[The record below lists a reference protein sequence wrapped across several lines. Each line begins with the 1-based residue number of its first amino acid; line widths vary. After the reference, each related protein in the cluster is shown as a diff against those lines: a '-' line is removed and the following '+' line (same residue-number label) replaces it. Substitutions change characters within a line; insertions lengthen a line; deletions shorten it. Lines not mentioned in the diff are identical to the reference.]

1 MFCHECI
8 QNIWCHIPIIS
19 DTHKSKVNFPS
30 FSYLLSVQAPQTMS
44 IFSMDVV
51 PACFPTLLGNRWLTY
66 VTLDWQAMTANFH
79 VFVVRSIKN
88 FNLIH
93 VPMKII
99 NWRTAFNYPL
109 TGRKGS
115 EKTKSSHDNTVRPL
129 SQSLTPMVLLST
141 ATEDLGIKL
150 NTFQKMWGGK
160 KKQEQKH
167 IRWEQLPSKP
177 DASTLEKV
185 KKEHLVASA
194 GWCRVT

>member
-1 MFCHECI
+1 MHSEHLMPYS
-8 QNIWCHIPIIS
+8 NYIS

-44 IFSMDVV
+44 IFSMNVV